1 MIVQGILKLS
11 LENVHIIEIWVK
23 IRIQNSIK
31 KLLPSGLKYV
41 LKNRSVFCAEPWW
54 QKYNT
59 LLFLKLVRRK
69 CKKI

>member
-41 LKNRSVFCAEPWW
+41 LKKSFSVLCR
-54 QKYNT
+54 T
-59 LLFLKLVRRK
+59 VVT
-69 CKKI
+69 KI